1 MLVYACVSVL
11 EDYNC
16 IECVY
21 STTALYHGVVQWQ
34 SQWTWPPTAHWSV
47 DPEGLLL
54 LAGSHWA
61 LRDACWD
68 RFPVRGHKL
77 YLVLFDWI
85 SKHILIKSFI
95 RHIYA

>member
-1 MLVYACVSVL
+1 MLVYACLLVL
-11 EDYNC
+11 EDYSN

-34 SQWTWPPTAHWSV
+34 SQWTWPAAAHWSD

-61 LRDACWD
+61 LGDACWD
-68 RFPVRGHKL
+68 RFPVRGNKL
-77 YLVLFDWI
+77 YFYLNGYQSTFW
-85 SKHILIKSFI
+85 
-95 RHIYA
+95 